1 MRIVVDLNRC
11 LGYAQCVPLAPEV
24 LKLSGEEALTYD
36 PNPDDSQRQRVLG
49 RGVVPGA
56 GDHRGR
62 ARPTGVVVTVSIKDN
77 GRIVIVGASLAG
89 LRAAEAL
96 REEGFRGRLTVIGD
110 EPGEPY
116 DRPPL
121 SKQVLAGWVGADGTK
136 PPRMREVDAEWRLG
150 VAATAL
156 DRANRFV
163 RLADGSEVEG
173 RSAADR
179 HRGAVAEMAQPALR
193 QHPTGYGWPTSPMY
207 PRGRG
212 SPMSPSS
219 STPMHAGS
227 WAGGWRPRW
236 PPRWSSMP
244 SNKPSGPASKKELS
258 T

>member
-1 MRIVVDLNRC
+1 MTPIPMTRN
-11 LGYAQCVPLAPEV
+11 A
-24 LKLSGEEALTYD
+24 SGCCGPRRL
-36 PNPDDSQRQRVLG
+36 
-49 RGVVPGA
+49 PGA

-156 DRANRFV
+156 DRANGFV

-173 RSAADR
+173 DRLLIATGVRSRTWPNPEEAALEGVHTLRTSADAAAGRAGRPAAASADHRVRVHRFGGGLGLPRPRPRR
-179 HRGAVAEMAQPALR
+179 HRR
-193 QHPTGYGWPTSPMY
+193 
-207 PRGRG
+207 
-212 SPMSPSS
+212 
-219 STPMHAGS
+219 
-227 WAGGWRPRW
+227 
-236 PPRWSSMP
+236 
-244 SNKPSGPASKKELS
+244 
-258 T
+258 